1 MNFPKKAARALIVLL
16 LLLAGAMAYLAS
28 TGQIISAVQNA
39 VVTVTKPVMKLSA
52 GISNAVSGICDRTV
66 NIDDIM
72 AENEEMKEE
81 IARLRKKLSDYN
93 KIRAENKE
101 YKKILGIEDKI
112 SEYDISTARV
122 IGRDGMSSFWSFT
135 VDRGSRDGIEINDVV
150 FSAEGVIGVVTDTGT
165 NFAKVST
172 IASPAVSVGCFV
184 GDERDIAIL
193 SGDYAVGTEPRCIAQ
208 YLPKGTKVKEGDIV
222 TTSGFGSVFP
232 PDLTVGTVE
241 SVDID
246 SSGNYIVASVKPCA
260 DVANSKIVFIISNY
274 NN

>member
-1 MNFPKKAARALIVLL
+1 
-16 LLLAGAMAYLAS
+16 MAYLAS

-52 GISNAVSGICDRTV
+52 GISNAVSGIYDRTV

-135 VDRGSRDGIEINDVV
+135 VDRGSRDGI
-150 FSAEGVIGVVTDTGT
+150 
-165 NFAKVST
+165 
-172 IASPAVSVGCFV
+172 
-184 GDERDIAIL
+184 
-193 SGDYAVGTEPRCIAQ
+193 
-208 YLPKGTKVKEGDIV
+208 
-222 TTSGFGSVFP
+222 
-232 PDLTVGTVE
+232 
-241 SVDID
+241 
-246 SSGNYIVASVKPCA
+246 
-260 DVANSKIVFIISNY
+260 
-274 NN
+274 